1 MLNHG
6 ASHLTTWRQDI
17 ILALPIKTAEAA
29 REFAPATTTTTAAA
43 AAATQRNAES
53 RQAQLCATT
62 EGARSV
68 ALRAGTEEPAEDK
81 LAGGLV
87 IKSTTSLHLTK
98 PQNRRPS

>member
-43 AAATQRNAES
+43 AAATQRSA
-53 RQAQLCATT
+53 
-62 EGARSV
+62 
-68 ALRAGTEEPAEDK
+68 
-81 LAGGLV
+81 
-87 IKSTTSLHLTK
+87 
-98 PQNRRPS
+98 RPSGVLIKAPPRQTACENGTWPSHVRLE